1 MKKSIVNIFKS
12 NGLKITIEANL
23 HQTDFLDVTMD
34 LAQNQYFPYRK
45 PNSDLLYINHKSNHP
60 LNILKQLPQMIES
73 RLSRLSSN
81 NAKFA
86 NAKYPYENALKKS
99 GFSKLLSFS
108 SPTTPSKRRRNRSRN
123 IIWFNPPFSMHVS
136 TNIGKQFL
144 KVVNK
149 HFTST
154 HRYHKIFNK
163 NNLKISYFCMPNM
176 KTIVH
181 QQNRKLLSITSPST
195 GESTQPLNTACK
207 KKTEKTCNCR
217 NKNLC
222 PLNQKCLQERV
233 VYKATVQTSLQPKSY
248 IGSCATTFK
257 TRYNNHKQSFKHINH
272 RNDTALSKF
281 IWKLKEANMDF
292 TLSWSI
298 VSSVSKNFCKEKTC
312 HLCLTE
318 KTFIIKEDPINA
330 LNTRREILNKCRHR
344 NKFELKKIQ

>member
-23 HQTDFLDVTMD
+23 HQTDFLDVIMD

-45 PNSDLLYINHKSNHP
+45 SNCDLLYINHKSNHP
-60 LNILKQLPQMIES
+60 PNIIKQLPQTMEL

-86 NAKYPYENALKKS
+86 NAKYPY
-99 GFSKLLSFS
+99 GFRKPLSFS
-108 SPTTPSKRRRNRSRN
+108 YPTTPSKRIQNRSRN
-123 IIWFNPPFSMHVS
+123 IIWFNPPISMHVS

-144 KVVNK
+144 KLVNQ
-149 HFTST
+149 HFPST

-163 NNLKISYFCMPNM
+163 NNLKISYSCTPNT
-176 KTIVH
+176 KTIID
-181 QQNRKLLSITSPST
+181 QQNRKLLSITSPSP
-195 GESTQPLNTACK
+195 GESTQPLHTVRK

-217 NKNLC
+217 NKDLC

-233 VYKATVQTSLQPKSY
+233 VYKATVQTRLQFKSY
-248 IGSCATTFK
+248 IGSRATTFK

-281 IWKLKEANMDF
+281 MWKLKEANTDF

-298 VSSVSKNFCKEKTC
+298 VSSVSKNFPKGKTC

-318 KTFIIKEDPINA
+318 KAFIIKEDPVKA
-330 LNTRREILNKCRHR
+330 LNTRGEILNKCHHR
-344 NKFELKKIQ
+344 NKFRLKKIQ